1 LKIVTINQICLKAFV
16 CKFAN
21 IPTSIV
27 IHDFSFKINSL
38 HFHYN
43 IIDIQNNKLFLIPFI
58 FFVGL
63 EELDSLENLFATFP
77 LAIMIRNKKAL
88 ENFK

>member
-1 LKIVTINQICLKAFV
+1 M
-16 CKFAN
+16 
-21 IPTSIV
+21 
-27 IHDFSFKINSL
+27 NSL

-43 IIDIQNNKLFLIPFI
+43 IIDIQNNKPFLIPFI

-63 EELDSLENLFATFP
+63 EELNSLENLFATFP